1 MEVPGNA
8 STMQDFVA
16 RANRYRIAAPVRY
29 RQLGQPGW
37 HNGGTV
43 DISRTG
49 VLFHADAVFPAG
61 TPIDVAIDLPPGQG
75 DGARKLVAQAVVVRE
90 VPAAALP
97 LPSCLAARLVTYS
110 IS

>member
-1 MEVPGNA
+1 MEVPGTA
-8 STMQDFVA
+8 SLMQDWIA

-61 TPIDVAIDLPPGQG
+61 TPIDVAIDLPPAQG

-90 VPAAALP
+90 VPPPALP